1 MESNKKNQI
10 CKKHT
15 RNKENQEIKT
25 NQIELLK
32 LSNKQ
37 IVYGAY

>member
-1 MESNKKNQI
+1 MYKKQT
-10 CKKHT
+10 K
-15 RNKENQEIKT
+15 QIKT
-25 NQIELLK
+25 NQIKLLK